1 MNADGQIE
9 CVDVDECADHTHA
22 CSSIGQCENT
32 EVMRFPTLSETIV
45 EILLRIYQKK
55 RYQKPNKVH
64 MCALVPSIISAMDWI
79 ALTLMN
85 ASRKN
90 TIVLLKVGSARY
102 TVAQKPFDF
111 DQP

>member
-1 MNADGQIE
+1 MISNETDITKPDCKCPVGFTDGVVMNADGQIE

-64 MCALVPSIISAMDWI
+64 MCALVPSIISAMD
-79 ALTLMN
+79 
-85 ASRKN
+85 
-90 TIVLLKVGSARY
+90 
-102 TVAQKPFDF
+102 
-111 DQP
+111 